1 MESMSSIVKNTIK
14 TYNII
19 TVNRK
24 HYENLMQMKSVVTYT
39 YTHTHNYIHMH
50 IISNALKTEKKI
62 ALTHILQTD

>member
-24 HYENLMQMKSVVTYT
+24 HHENLMQMKPVVTYT
-39 YTHTHNYIHMH
+39 YTHTQLYPYAHN
-50 IISNALKTEKKI
+50 
-62 ALTHILQTD
+62 